1 MNLHTLFLP
10 SGGVGAGLSRRA
22 QDSGI
27 PWEKQ
32 NTPTERCHHFGCHYF
47 GARQFSPCCRP
58 AFPPF

>member
-32 NTPTERCHHFGCHYF
+32 NTPTVDCLHPIKKMFRN
-47 GARQFSPCCRP
+47 S
-58 AFPPF
+58 